1 MGRWLLVAL
10 AVLTAAML
18 APRLEA
24 ESVGAERAIDAE
36 VGAANLPP
44 VAPPPA
50 PGAAPAPLRA
60 FTDAQGRSCR
70 VYIREVTIE
79 GARQTALATICQ
91 EPNGR
96 WVFSR

>member
-10 AVLTAAML
+10 AVLTASML
-18 APRLEA
+18 APRLGA
-24 ESVGAERAIDAE
+24 DSFGAERAIDAE
-36 VGAANLPP
+36 LGAANRPP

-50 PGAAPAPLRA
+50 AGAAPAPLRA

-79 GARQTALATICQ
+79 GARQTALATICR